1 MSAEPNSA
9 KGTGST
15 NEPGSP
21 RGLIR
26 RCGRHIMRPIL
37 TTVGAFLTIAGFV
50 SYLSRETF
58 RHWAQSHPYPISIA
72 LIINFL
78 LTVPGVIYTLNLRE
92 RHRKLD
98 QETRGR
104 DIAREKSPEATTLLE
119 LLAFFAAEP
128 VDENLLLQA
137 NVHAPTEELR
147 RILTDPDRLRRAAVE
162 LSHMSLAEIDEP
174 NRRIRVQRIAQA
186 IARGQLST
194 ENPAAARA
202 VAKLV
207 QSILAASDPGTPDR
221 DDAEEIYRLSRRHL
235 IASGAIMSSDPSV
248 RQLVINQSRR
258 LYRAGSY
265 TEGVALGETSLSHW
279 QETFGSDDRQTLELA
294 VEVGFALRR
303 LGRWEEAME
312 LNLDTLRRLRLLFGF
327 TDKVHLLCAASC
339 GIDLALLGEYGKAL
353 KNNLTLLPSYERI
366 FGCDHLDTLQ
376 VRNYIAINLR
386 CIGRFEEALEY
397 DRYTCSKRQE
407 ILGNEDMGTLT
418 SRFAIAR
425 DLRML
430 GRIQEAHEI
439 LSDIN
444 LILARKLI
452 VSQHFQLLV
461 GADLAVS
468 LRRCGR
474 YQEALIQAEAVFRQ
488 YNIVFGPRHR
498 DTLRT
503 GINTTNDLRI
513 TGRLPDARKL
523 GARTVAGWT
532 AIVGAN
538 HPNTLAAQ
546 ANLACVLRAE
556 GNPAESLRINEYVV
570 SRFTELFGEA
580 HPSTLA
586 VLTNLASDLAM
597 MGEAHQARQIG
608 EQSYQL
614 HAETRGRDHPYTLAT
629 AANLAL
635 DRRGDR
641 DHAGA
646 DELHAST
653 RRICEGK
660 LGTDHPESRLIAQ
673 YGRMT
678 LDIEPMMD

>member
-1 MSAEPNSA
+1 M
-9 KGTGST
+9 

-26 RCGRHIMRPIL
+26 RCGHHIMKPIQ
-37 TTVGAFLTIAGFV
+37 TIIGAFLTIAGFV
-50 SYLSRETF
+50 SYLTRETI
-58 RHWAQSHPYPISIA
+58 RHWVQIHPYPIFIA
-72 LIINFL
+72 FIINLL
-78 LTVPGVIYTLNLRE
+78 LTIPGVIYTLNVRE
-92 RHRKLD
+92 RYRTLD
-98 QETRGR
+98 QETKGR
-104 DIAREKSPEATTLLE
+104 DIAGGKSPEATTLLE

-128 VDENLLLQA
+128 VDEDLLLQA
-137 NVHAPTEELR
+137 NVRAPTEELR
-147 RILTDPDRLRRAAVE
+147 RILTDPDCLRSAAVE

-186 IARGQLST
+186 IARGQLSM

-202 VAKLV
+202 LAKLV
-207 QSILAASDPGTPDR
+207 QSILAASDPGAPDR

-235 IASGAIMSSDPSV
+235 IASGAIMSPDPSV
-248 RQLVINQSRR
+248 RQLVINQIRR

-265 TEGVALGETSLSHW
+265 TEGVALGDASLSHW
-279 QETFGSDDRQTLELA
+279 QETFGSDDSQTLALA

-312 LNLDTLRRLRLLFGF
+312 LNLYTLRRLRLLFGI
-327 TDKVHLLCAASC
+327 TDKVYLLCAGSC

-386 CIGRFEEALEY
+386 CVGRFEEALEY

-407 ILGNEDMGTLT
+407 ILGNEDTGTLT
-418 SRFAIAR
+418 SWFAIAR

-439 LSDIN
+439 LTNISS
-444 LILARKLI
+444 ILARKLI

-474 YQEALIQAEAVFRQ
+474 YQEALIQAEAVFRE
-488 YNIVFGPRHR
+488 YNVVFGPRHR

-503 GINTTNDLRI
+503 GISTINDLRI

-523 GARTVAGWT
+523 GERTVAGWT

-556 GNPAESLRINEYVV
+556 GNLAESLRINEYVV
-570 SRFTELFGEA
+570 SKFTELFGEA
-580 HPSTLA
+580 HPNTLA
-586 VLTNLASDLAM
+586 VLTNVASDLAM
-597 MGEAHQARQIG
+597 MGEAHQARQVG

-660 LGTDHPESRLIAQ
+660 LGADHPESRLIAQ